1 MARGP
6 VVVDS
11 DVFSARLVPDSL
23 LARRYE
29 PLLLGRSEFIAF
41 QTLAEVRAGAYL
53 KAWGAARVQ
62 RMEVALAK
70 VEVVHSGDEL
80 AEVYAKL
87 RAECQ
92 AVGHPLHQKIHDGDR
107 WIAAVAL
114 RLRLPLVSND
124 NIFKNVPGLTLETLV
139 D

>member
-29 PLLLGRSEFIAF
+29 PLLLGRPEFIAF

-53 KAWGAARVQ
+53 RRWGQARVA
-62 RMEVALAK
+62 RMEATLSR

-80 AEVYAKL
+80 ARIYATL
-87 RAECQ
+87 RADCYES
-92 AVGHPLHQKIHDGDR
+92 GHPLHQKVHDGDR
-107 WIAAVAL
+107 WVAAAAI
-114 RLRLPLVSND
+114 RLGVPLVSND
-124 NIFKNVPGLTLETLV
+124 RIFKNVPGLLLEGLLE
-139 D
+139 